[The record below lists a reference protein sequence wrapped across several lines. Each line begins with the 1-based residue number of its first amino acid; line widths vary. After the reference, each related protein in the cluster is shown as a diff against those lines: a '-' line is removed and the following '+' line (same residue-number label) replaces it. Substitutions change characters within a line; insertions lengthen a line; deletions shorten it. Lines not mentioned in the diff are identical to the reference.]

1 MKIYTYPTREELEKI
16 LERPAFD
23 VTALFDTVGSI
34 LNDIRQNGDTALAKY
49 ELMFDKVSLKD
60 FAVSEQEI
68 AEAGQQLSPEL
79 VKALQEAHSNIC
91 RFHEA
96 QRFTPV
102 TVQTCNGVVC
112 RQKAVPIEKV
122 GLYVPGGSAPLFS
135 TVLMLAAPARIAGC
149 KEIILCTPP
158 DRQGN
163 INPAILY
170 AAHLCGVRHIFK
182 AGGSQAIAAMTFG
195 TESIPKVDKIFGP
208 GNQYVMAAKQMA
220 TLHGI
225 AIDMPAG
232 PSEVAVICDGN
243 AEPTFVA
250 ADLLSQAEHG
260 PDSQVILIS
269 DNEKIIRSIND
280 EIEKQLQELPRKDI
294 TAKALTHSFSILT
307 HNLDEAVSI
316 SNQYAP
322 EHLIIAA
329 DNYRQ
334 LSERVT
340 CAGSVFEGKW
350 SCESAG
356 DYASGTN
363 HTLPT
368 KGYARAYGGLSLDS
382 YIRKMTFQEL
392 SEDGIRS
399 IGRTVMEMAGKEGL
413 DAHRNAMQL
422 RYNKVNR
429 PTR

>member
-1 MKIYTYPTREELEKI
+1 MRIHKYPTQDELNKL

-23 VTALFDTVGSI
+23 ITTLFDIVGSV
-34 LNDIRQNGDTALAKY
+34 LNDIRLNGDSALRAY
-49 ELMFDKVSLKD
+49 EKKFDQADLKS

-68 AEAGQQLSPEL
+68 TEAEHQLSEEL
-79 VKALQEAHSNIC
+79 KTALHQAYKNIYAFHKAQTFQPI
-91 RFHEA
+91 
-96 QRFTPV
+96 
-102 TVQTCNGVVC
+102 TVMTCDGVVC
-112 RQKAVPIEKV
+112 KQKAVAIEKV

-135 TVLMLAAPARIAGC
+135 TVLMLAAPAQIAGC
-149 KEIILCTPP
+149 KQVVLCTPP
-158 DRQGN
+158 DREGH

-170 AAHLCGVRHIFK
+170 AAKLCGVKHIFK

-208 GNQYVMAAKQMA
+208 GNQYVMAAKQMS
-220 TLHGI
+220 TLYGI

-232 PSEVAVICDGN
+232 PSEVAVIADKN
-243 AEPTFVA
+243 ANPSFVA

-260 PDSQVILIS
+260 PDSQVILLS
-269 DNEKIIRSIND
+269 DNEELICSVENELK
-280 EIEKQLQELPRKDI
+280 EQLEQLPRKEL
-294 TAKALTHSFSILT
+294 ASKALTHSISILT
-307 HNLDEAVSI
+307 HTLDEAISI

-322 EHLIIAA
+322 EHLIIAT
-329 DNYRQ
+329 DNYKE
-334 LSERVT
+334 LAEKVT

-368 KGYARAYGGLSLDS
+368 KGYAHAYGGLSLDS

-392 SEDGIRS
+392 SEEGIKS
-399 IGRTVMEMAGKEGL
+399 IGKTVIEMADKEGL

-422 RYNKVNR
+422 RYNNVK
-429 PTR
+429 